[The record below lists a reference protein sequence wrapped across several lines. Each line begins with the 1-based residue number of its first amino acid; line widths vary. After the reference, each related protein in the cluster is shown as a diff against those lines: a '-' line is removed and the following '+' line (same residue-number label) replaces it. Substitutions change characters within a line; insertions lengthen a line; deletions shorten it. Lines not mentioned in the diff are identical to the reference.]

1 MQHLK
6 CIITKKSKGGR
17 KLSAEILRSI
27 GRIARAL
34 DSIANVE
41 FKENVLNRGQYLYL
55 VRIFEHPGIILE
67 ELSLM
72 VCVDKT
78 TASRAV
84 NKLVKQGLVQK
95 QSDEKSVNRKFLT
108 VTKTGEKL
116 AKFILQE
123 NDYSEQKALQG
134 LNSQQILQLKE
145 LLTIVD
151 ENIFEEYCQVKS
163 GKIRDYLEE

>member
-1 MQHLK
+1 
-6 CIITKKSKGGR
+6 
-17 KLSAEILRSI
+17 
-27 GRIARAL
+27 
-34 DSIANVE
+34 
-41 FKENVLNRGQYLYL
+41 
-55 VRIFEHPGIILE
+55 
-67 ELSLM
+67 M

-116 AKFILQE
+116 AKLILQE

-134 LNSQQILQLKE
+134 LNPQQILQLKE
-145 LLTIVD
+145 LLSIVD
-151 ENIFEEYCQVKS
+151 ENIFEEYRQVKS
-163 GKIRDYLEE
+163 GKIRDYLKE

>member
-6 CIITKKSKGGR
+6 CIITKKREEGKN
-17 KLSAEILRSI
+17 LSAEILRSI

-41 FKENVLNRGQYLYL
+41 FKENALNRGQYLYL

-108 VTKTGEKL
+108 VTKTGENL
-116 AKFILQE
+116 AKLILQE

-134 LNSQQILQLKE
+134 LNPQQILQLKE
-145 LLTIVD
+145 LLSIVD
-151 ENIFEEYCQVKS
+151 ENIFEEYRQVKS
-163 GKIRDYLEE
+163 GKIRDYLKE

>member
-6 CIITKKSKGGR
+6 CIITKKSKGG
-17 KLSAEILRSI
+17 KNLSAEILRSI

-41 FKENVLNRGQYLYL
+41 FKENALNRGQYLYL

-116 AKFILQE
+116 AKLILQE

-134 LNSQQILQLKE
+134 LNLQQILQLKE
-145 LLTIVD
+145 LLSIVD
-151 ENIFEEYCQVKS
+151 ENIFEEYRQVKS
-163 GKIRDYLEE
+163 GKIRDYLKE